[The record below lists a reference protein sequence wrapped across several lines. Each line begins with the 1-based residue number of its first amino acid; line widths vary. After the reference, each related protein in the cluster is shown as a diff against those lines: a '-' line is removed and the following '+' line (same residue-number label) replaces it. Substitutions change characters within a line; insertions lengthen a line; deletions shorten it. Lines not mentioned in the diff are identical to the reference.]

1 MHIRDLHKKG
11 FVCFEK
17 SLKEIHSFA
26 PAFNVQRANLAKT
39 HVKGPYLNYLKRKK
53 GNFLLTGQKIDETL
67 LSASS
72 KTI

>member
-1 MHIRDLHKKG
+1 M
-11 FVCFEK
+11 C
-17 SLKEIHSFA
+17 
-26 PAFNVQRANLAKT
+26 NVQRANLAKT
-39 HVKGPYLNYLKRKK
+39 HVKEPYLNDLKHKK